1 MAVAAAVVMM
11 VVMAGDLVRVHKV
24 RDERRDRFE
33 ITDFGGEPFIFGF
46 ADIGRVA
53 DQQIQ
58 RFRGQE
64 RPGEVGA
71 DGVLAGYRLLQDS
84 WS

>member
-1 MAVAAAVVMM
+1 M
-11 VVMAGDLVRVHKV
+11 VVMAGDFIRVHKI
-24 RDERRDRFE
+24 RDERRDGFK
-33 ITDFGGEPFIFGF
+33 ITDFGGEPFVFGL

-58 RFRGQE
+58 RFRAQE

-71 DGVLAGYRLLQDS
+71 DGLEPLADIVTHGVLAGYGQCAA
-84 WS
+84 